1 MGTGNTN
8 TTRSKVIYLI
18 QNGKTN
24 KQIADKLG
32 ITIRTVERYRKE
44 YSETMD
50 NSFPTDTKIKKSVA
64 RALITTG
71 ATIRDTAKK
80 VGLPRST
87 VADLSTDYKLQKKQ
101 REFLEWLELS
111 QRQKILKNKLKRL
124 EINNSVVDFLHSEL
138 EKGNITKDFLFKLK
152 LNEEIEQ
159 LILEKDRLIQLESL
173 EAKKQAYSQAMENK
187 TISVLDKLEEVLK
200 DG

>member
-111 QRQKILKNKLKRL
+111 QRQKILDNKLKRL
-124 EINNSVVDFLHSEL
+124 EINNSVVDFLYSEL

>member
-111 QRQKILKNKLKRL
+111 QRQKILDNKLKRL
-124 EINNSVVDFLHSEL
+124 EINNSVVDFLYSE
-138 EKGNITKDFLFKLK
+138 
-152 LNEEIEQ
+152 
-159 LILEKDRLIQLESL
+159 LEKDRLIQLESL